1 MCESVNVVGED
12 ADEEEVAGRTW
23 NNCEAKAKEEEIDR
37 NVKDDAIEIRDETVS
52 KVQRIKEEENDQ
64 KENDGK
70 RREERSQQWF
80 YQAIFK

>member
-12 ADEEEVAGRTW
+12 ADEEEEAGRTW
-23 NNCEAKAKEEEIDR
+23 NNCEAKAKEEEIDK
-37 NVKDDAIEIRDETVS
+37 NVKDDTIEIRDETMS
-52 KVQRIKEEENDQ
+52 KEVEKDQ

>member
-1 MCESVNVVGED
+1 M
-12 ADEEEVAGRTW
+12 AGRTW
-23 NNCEAKAKEEEIDR
+23 NNCEAKAKEEEIDK
-37 NVKDDAIEIRDETVS
+37 NVKDDTIEIRDETMS
-52 KVQRIKEEENDQ
+52 KEVEKDQ

>member
-1 MCESVNVVGED
+1 M
-12 ADEEEVAGRTW
+12 
-23 NNCEAKAKEEEIDR
+23 
-37 NVKDDAIEIRDETVS
+37 KDDTIEIRDETMS
-52 KVQRIKEEENDQ
+52 KVQRIKEEEKDQ